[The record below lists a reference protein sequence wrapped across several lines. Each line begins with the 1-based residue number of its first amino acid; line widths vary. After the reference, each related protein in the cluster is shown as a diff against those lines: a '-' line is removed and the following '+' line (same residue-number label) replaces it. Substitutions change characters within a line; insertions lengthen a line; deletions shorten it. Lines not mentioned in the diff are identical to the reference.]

1 MSTRTCARILGV
13 LMALAMLSACS
24 GSGKKSA
31 ASPGLPSANSS
42 TLRLPKCRYPP
53 RIATPTWIPPDLPLP
68 QGTYA
73 TQSLAATFGYE
84 RAVLVVPGSAESFAR
99 FVIKE
104 WPKSGWVLG
113 RGDAE
118 PGEVE
123 DQFLRPPAVGAFRAR
138 TEFCNP
144 GYSLMLIIY
153 TRNRQAIPLPS
164 SSPGGSPIAPSA
176 SPSASPSK

>member
-1 MSTRTCARILGV
+1 MPA
-13 LMALAMLSACS
+13 
-24 GSGKKSA
+24 
-31 ASPGLPSANSS
+31 
-42 TLRLPKCRYPP
+42 
-53 RIATPTWIPPDLPLP
+53 WIPPDLPFP

-73 TQSLAATFGYE
+73 TQALAATFGYE
-84 RAVLVVPGSAESFAR
+84 RAVLVVPGTAESFAR

-138 TEFCNP
+138 TEFCTP
-144 GYSLMLIIY
+144 GYALMLIIY

-164 SSPGGSPIAPSA
+164 SSPGGSPLAPSG